1 MTSVTYFDC
10 SLKFQFF
17 ETNSNGSGNTV
28 KISRFSRLRRA
39 VDERTPNYLTLA
51 LVKAYYNMA
60 LTEDSRPFSVLRE
73 KAEYFVSLFDK
84 NVQDC
89 QTKLDSQIS
98 DLLRDPDSFGVSYGN
113 AKALNAHMEFS
124 KAKYEIFV
132 NMQSLF
138 DKMEANWIE
147 CIADMKAS
155 FLENVEIFLAGTKL
169 EVKLPSS
176 ETLSAIANKRSPSK
190 KSGKLGSVSSS
201 PASSLYPILSSAKK
215 QISRLSS
222 LLPGS
227 EDKDSSDE
235 SEDSPKATAKVVR
248 INGKSPKRVTIV
260 TPEEMEV
267 KIAVEHSGESEE
279 SESDEEEQSVQIHPR
294 TAGRYPKKSS
304 PSTPPSSKVP
314 VKSSLRKPMTPPEKD
329 SSDSSTD
336 DKSDTENSATPIRG
350 RKSTRSQLS
359 TPTVA
364 TPSSTPGRKTRTPR
378 RKTNASEVQIQDFP
392 ENKMECEEI
401 NNYAS
406 KTVSPKT
413 PKNVHFAITNDDLI
427 SEKISKDVLF
437 SVGMDINEDLDVYSP
452 EIKIARATPRR
463 KTVVTPKLMENFDDG
478 ALTPSSVR
486 GKSKRKT
493 IAGSVLDDS
502 VAPSPKRLKRGGR
515 SSMSQ
520 SILAEEFGEANLLEG
535 DGASEHGHYSSWV
548 PLADISGSVP
558 SQPGIYELKVS
569 AAKKPAYIGGCENL
583 RQKLTLHKLKQN
595 SGHKHL
601 DKFID
606 RNLAN
611 ILVRYEQLSSAAE
624 AKSEEKNRVKA
635 FVASYKN
642 APAYN

>member
-1 MTSVTYFDC
+1 MTVQKKLRFLTSVQGHQCRIDSNRTP
-10 SLKFQFF
+10 SIP
-17 ETNSNGSGNTV
+17 NGSTLSITP
-28 KISRFSRLRRA
+28 KRSSSP
-39 VDERTPNYLTLA
+39 PNYLTLA
-51 LVKAYYNMA
+51 LEKAYYNMA

-73 KAEYFVSLFDK
+73 KAEYFRSLFDD
-84 NVQDC
+84 NVKVC

-98 DLLRDPDSFGVSYGN
+98 DLLRDPDSFGVSYGT

-138 DKMEANWIE
+138 DEMETNWIE

-176 ETLSAIANKRSPSK
+176 ETLSAIANKRSPLK

-227 EDKDSSDE
+227 EDKDSSDD
-235 SEDSPKATAKVVR
+235 SEDSPKATAKGVR
-248 INGKSPKRVTIV
+248 MNGKSPKRVTIV
-260 TPEEMEV
+260 TPEEMKV
-267 KIAVEHSGESEE
+267 KIAVEHSEESEE
-279 SESDEEEQSVQIHPR
+279 SESDEEDQSVQIHPR

-304 PSTPPSSKVP
+304 PSTPPSPKVP
-314 VKSSLRKPMTPPEKD
+314 IKSSLRKPMTPPEKD

-336 DKSDTENSATPIRG
+336 DKSANASIQRRSIRNKGKEVNESSIVEQKADTENYATPIRG

-359 TPTVA
+359 TPAVA

-392 ENKMECEEI
+392 ENKMECEE

-413 PKNVHFAITNDDLI
+413 PKNVHFAITNDDLV
-427 SEKISKDVLF
+427 SEKISKDVHF

-452 EIKIARATPRR
+452 EVKISRATPRR

-515 SSMSQ
+515 SSMSR
-520 SILAEEFGEANLLEG
+520 SIL
-535 DGASEHGHYSSWV
+535 
-548 PLADISGSVP
+548 
-558 SQPGIYELKVS
+558 
-569 AAKKPAYIGGCENL
+569 
-583 RQKLTLHKLKQN
+583 
-595 SGHKHL
+595 
-601 DKFID
+601 
-606 RNLAN
+606 
-611 ILVRYEQLSSAAE
+611 
-624 AKSEEKNRVKA
+624 
-635 FVASYKN
+635 
-642 APAYN
+642 